1 MENSIQLMAAHV
13 PFAVLAA
20 TGRATVMNLSCEQAN
35 AVLGRL
41 LNVTFRSNF
50 ND

>member
-1 MENSIQLMAAHV
+1 MAVHV

-20 TGRATVMNLSCEQAN
+20 TGRATVMTLKCEQAN
-35 AVLGRL
+35 AELARL